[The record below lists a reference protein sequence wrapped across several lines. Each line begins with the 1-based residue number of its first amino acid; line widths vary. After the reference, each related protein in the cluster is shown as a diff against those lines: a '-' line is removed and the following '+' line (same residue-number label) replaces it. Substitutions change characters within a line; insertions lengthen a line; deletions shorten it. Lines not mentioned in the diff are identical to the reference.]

1 MERLPRPAPAE
12 PLPFAEQWLAEAAA
26 RDTKN
31 PWAMALATASAEG
44 RPSVRFVL
52 LKSLSMTGGF
62 IVFYTNY
69 GSRKAIELDANAAAA
84 GAIYWPEAGR
94 QLRFEGR
101 IERSPAAE
109 SDAYFATRPRLSQLN
124 AWASE
129 QSRPIAAPE
138 EMSERLA
145 ARADEFAG
153 TAGVPRPPGW
163 GGYRLHLEAV
173 EFWLEGTDRFHERLR
188 YEAGPGGGWLSTWLQ
203 P

>member
-1 MERLPRPAPAE
+1 MVTLPRPAPAE
-12 PLPFAEQWLAEAAA
+12 PLSLAEQWLLEAEAAVT
-26 RDTKN
+26 RN
-31 PWAMALATASAEG
+31 PWAMALATVSAEG

-52 LKSLSMTGGF
+52 LKALSKADGF

-69 GSRKAIELDANAAAA
+69 GSRKATELDASGTGA
-84 GAIYWPEAGR
+84 GALYWPNTGR

-129 QSRPIAAPE
+129 QSRPIEAPE
-138 EMSERLA
+138 RMAERLA
-145 ARADEFAG
+145 ERSDEFGPAA
-153 TAGVPRPPGW
+153 TIPRPPGW
-163 GGYRLHLEAV
+163 GGYRLFIDAI
-173 EFWLEGTDRFHERLR
+173 EFWIEGADRFHERLR
-188 YEAGPGGGWLSTWLQ
+188 YERGPTAKWSSTWLQ